1 MDLKKLE
8 NAASL
13 IIEAVGDYPDREG
26 LVETPKR
33 FAKMMCELME
43 GMQYSNHEIAQMFD
57 KCFETNSDGMVVEKD
72 ITIFSFC
79 EHHIALMYDM
89 SVGIAYIPN
98 GKVIGLSK
106 MARIAEMCGKR
117 LQLQERITQDIWD
130 VLNEILGTDD
140 IAVFVKGK
148 HACMTTRGIK
158 KPDSKT
164 YTHVIGGKFFD
175 NPSLRAELMDI
186 FIDKNGR

>member
-1 MDLKKLE
+1 
-8 NAASL
+8 
-13 IIEAVGDYPDREG
+13 
-26 LVETPKR
+26 
-33 FAKMMCELME
+33 MMCELME
-43 GMQYSNHEIAQMFD
+43 GMQYTNHDIAQMFD

-72 ITIFSFC
+72 INIFSFC

-130 VLNEILGTDD
+130 VLNEILSTDD

-158 KPDSKT
+158 KPNAKT
-164 YTHVIGGKFFD
+164 YTHVIGGSFRED
-175 NPSLRAELMDI
+175 QSLRAELMDV
-186 FIDKNGR
+186 FIER

>member
-1 MDLKKLE
+1 MDMDKLE
-8 NAASL
+8 QAASL
-13 IIEAVGDYPDREG
+13 IIEAVGDDPNREG
-26 LVETPKR
+26 LVETPRR
-33 FAKMMCELME
+33 FSRMMCELME
-43 GMQYSNHEIAQMFD
+43 GMEYTNHDIAKMFD
-57 KCFETNSDGMVVEKD
+57 KCFETTSNGMVVEKD

-130 VLNEILGTDD
+130 VLSEVLETDN

-148 HACMTTRGIK
+148 HSCMTARGIK
-158 KPDSKT
+158 KPEAV
-164 YTHVIGGKFFD
+164 THSNVLGGDFIT
-175 NPSLRAELMDI
+175 NPAMRAEVMSI
-186 FIDKNGR
+186 FMQ

>member
-1 MDLKKLE
+1 MDWDKLE
-8 NAASL
+8 RAASL
-13 IIEAVGDYPDREG
+13 IIEAVGDDPSREG

-43 GMQYSNHEIAQMFD
+43 GMEYSNHEIAQMFD
-57 KCFETNSDGMVVEKD
+57 KCFETSSDGMVVERG
-72 ITIFSFC
+72 IPIFSFC

-130 VLNEILGTDD
+130 VLHEILETDD
-140 IAVFVKGK
+140 IAVFVRGK
-148 HACMTTRGIK
+148 HSCMTARGIK
-158 KPDSKT
+158 KPDAET
-164 YTHVIGGKFFD
+164 LTHVIGGSFRSD
-175 NPSLRAELMDI
+175 PSLRTELVNM
-186 FIDKNGR
+186 FSE

>member
-1 MDLKKLE
+1 MDIEKLE
-8 NAASL
+8 QAASL
-13 IIEAVGDYPDREG
+13 IIDAVGDNPDREG
-26 LVETPKR
+26 LVETPHR

-89 SVGIAYIPN
+89 SVGIAYIPD

-130 VLNEILGTDD
+130 VLHEILVTDD
-140 IAVFVKGK
+140 IAVFVRGK

-158 KPDSKT
+158 KPQALTNTNVLGGRFKTDSAM
-164 YTHVIGGKFFD
+164 
-175 NPSLRAELMDI
+175 RAEVMKI
-186 FIDKNGR
+186 FMG

>member
-1 MDLKKLE
+1 MSIDEDKLRQ
-8 NAASL
+8 AARL
-13 IIEAVGDYPDREG
+13 VIEALGDDPTREG

-33 FAKMMCELME
+33 FAGMMCELME
-43 GMQYSNHEIAQMFD
+43 GMTHSNHEIAQMYD
-57 KCFETNSDGMVVEKD
+57 KCFETSSDGMVVEKD
-72 ITIFSFC
+72 IPIFSFC

-89 SVGIAYIPN
+89 TVGIAYIPD

-130 VLNEILGTDD
+130 VLHEVLGTED

-148 HACMTTRGIK
+148 HACMTSRGIK
-158 KPDSKT
+158 KPDAKT
-164 YTHVIGGKFFD
+164 FTHVIGGRFRED
-175 NPSLRAELMDI
+175 QSMRAELMNI
-186 FIDKNGR
+186 FMEG